1 MSGLVRP
8 VAGILNQEMELAIL
22 ALLAHSLV
30 AMCSIS
36 AALARGRPMPRGDV
50 IDRISIGFSTC
61 FSASDYLYF
70 DVDTDAAFRSVH
82 HAGFRRNPFNI
93 KTHRGSSRMT

>member
-1 MSGLVRP
+1 VSGLVHP

-36 AALARGRPMPRGDV
+36 AALPRGDV

-70 DVDTDAAFRSVH
+70 YVDTDAAF
-82 HAGFRRNPFNI
+82 
-93 KTHRGSSRMT
+93 

>member
-1 MSGLVRP
+1 
-8 VAGILNQEMELAIL
+8 MELAIL

-36 AALARGRPMPRGDV
+36 AALARGDV

-70 DVDTDAAFRSVH
+70 DVDTDAAF
-82 HAGFRRNPFNI
+82 
-93 KTHRGSSRMT
+93 

>member
-1 MSGLVRP
+1 
-8 VAGILNQEMELAIL
+8 MELAIL

-36 AALARGRPMPRGDV
+36 AALARGDV

>member
-1 MSGLVRP
+1 
-8 VAGILNQEMELAIL
+8 MELAIL

-36 AALARGRPMPRGDV
+36 AALARGDV

-61 FSASDYLYF
+61 FSASDYLCF
-70 DVDTDAAFRSVH
+70 DVDTDAAF
-82 HAGFRRNPFNI
+82 
-93 KTHRGSSRMT
+93 